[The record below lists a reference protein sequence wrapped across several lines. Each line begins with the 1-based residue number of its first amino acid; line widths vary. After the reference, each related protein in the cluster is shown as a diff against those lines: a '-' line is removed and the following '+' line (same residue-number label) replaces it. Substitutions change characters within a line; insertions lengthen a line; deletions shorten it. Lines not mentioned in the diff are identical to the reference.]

1 MLVMAVLIQSVWA
14 FVPPAEVK
22 AIVLFGETVTLPNIL
37 LEVQPPAFLTVNVYE
52 IVLPL
57 APLLKLTVM
66 GLEGK
71 VPSVTVVMP
80 VPAIE

>member
-1 MLVMAVLIQSVWA
+1 MAVLTQSVWA
-14 FVPPAEVK
+14 FVPAAEVK

-37 LEVQPPAFLTVNVYE
+37 LEVQPLAFLTVKVYE

-66 GLEGK
+66 GIAGK

-80 VPAIE
+80 TPDIE

>member
-1 MLVMAVLIQSVWA
+1 MAVLMHLVWA
-14 FVPPAEVK
+14 FVPAAEVK
-22 AIVLFGETVTLPNIL
+22 ATVLFGETATLPDIL

-66 GLEGK
+66 GLADK

-80 VPAIE
+80 TPDIE